1 MLYEKIDGWTCVALV
16 SSDNRLHLNSNKVE
30 GVKLSDDEINE
41 LRSDSI
47 YYNIK
52 AVATDFLK
60 PKNDWID
67 YPHTLYLTN
76 KYVFSSIE
84 LSTKIKYS
92 NLISLSEDS
101 DAMDILQKE
110 GSIGFGCGNCGDT
123 FFAYGAVD
131 ENVNGL
137 NQSFS
142 GAGSGSIWIK

>member
-1 MLYEKIDGWTCVALV
+1 MLYEKVDGWTCVALI
-16 SSDNRLHLNSNKVE
+16 SSDNRLHLNANKVND
-30 GVKLSDDEINE
+30 VKLSDDEINE
-41 LRSDSI
+41 LRSDRI

-60 PKNDWID
+60 PKND
-67 YPHTLYLTN
+67 
-76 KYVFSSIE
+76 YVFSSTE
-84 LSTKIKYS
+84 LSTKTEYS
-92 NLISLSEDS
+92 NLISLSEDG
-101 DAMDILQKE
+101 DAMDIMQKE

-131 ENVNGL
+131 KNVNGL